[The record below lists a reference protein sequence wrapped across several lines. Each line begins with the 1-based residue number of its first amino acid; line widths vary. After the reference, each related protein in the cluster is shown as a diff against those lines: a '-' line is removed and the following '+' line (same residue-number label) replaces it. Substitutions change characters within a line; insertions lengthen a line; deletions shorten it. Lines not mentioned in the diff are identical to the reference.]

1 MPLLY
6 PVEKTMARIAVKLRD
21 GTEVTVEAAA
31 GGSIMEVL
39 RAGGVDEIAAICGGC
54 CSCATCQ
61 VYIDPADL
69 DRLPVMSDDENDVL
83 DGSLERLDNSRLTCQ
98 IPWTEDLD
106 GLRLTV
112 APTE

>member
-1 MPLLY
+1 
-6 PVEKTMARIAVKLRD
+6 
-21 GTEVTVEAAA
+21 
-31 GGSIMEVL
+31 
-39 RAGGVDEIAAICGGC
+39 
-54 CSCATCQ
+54 
-61 VYIDPADL
+61 
-69 DRLPVMSDDENDVL
+69 MSDDENDVL